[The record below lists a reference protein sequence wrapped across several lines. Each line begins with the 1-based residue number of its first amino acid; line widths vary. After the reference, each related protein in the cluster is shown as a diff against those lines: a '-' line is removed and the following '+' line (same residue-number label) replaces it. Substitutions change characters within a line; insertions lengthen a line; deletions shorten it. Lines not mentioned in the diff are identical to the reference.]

1 LAHTSSH
8 QKNWDNTYAY
18 QTHQTKNYHG
28 APRANLAKQVNWW
41 MRVMKKEEEKWV
53 KKNWKSQSR
62 GDWE

>member
-18 QTHQTKNYHG
+18 QTHQTKSNHG

-41 MRVMKKEEEKWV
+41 MRVMKKEEEK
-53 KKNWKSQSR
+53 
-62 GDWE
+62 